1 MSDLVPTIWSGTAS
15 LEAELK
21 LLTLSD
27 NRRKRAMAQIGREV
41 KKQTRKNVRNQ
52 TSTQGKGFSSRKKK
66 RTRKGKMLSGFTRGK
81 NLQQTATSHHVEI
94 GFRNNMMG
102 KIAREHQEGSK
113 TVFKAKPMTASQK
126 KDWSEKPATRAQAS
140 TMNRLGFR
148 VEHKGGRKKRVSQA
162 WIMKN
167 LTRIQALGIL
177 YKLNNDRLG
186 KQSWT
191 IELPAREFFAN
202 DAAWVKE
209 IATSVMLAE
218 YQKGR

>member
-1 MSDLVPTIWSGTAS
+1 MSDLVSAKWSGTAA

-27 NRRKRAMAQIGREV
+27 KRRKRAMAQIGREV

-52 TSTQGKGFSSRKKK
+52 ASTRGSGFEERKKK

-81 NLQQTATSHHVEI
+81 NLKHKATGHNVEV
-94 GFRNNMMG
+94 GFRNSVMG
-102 KIAREHQEGSK
+102 KMAREHQEGSK

-126 KDWSEKPATRAQAS
+126 KDWREKPATRAQAS
-140 TMNRLGFR
+140 AMNRLGFR
-148 VEHKGGRKKRVSQA
+148 VERKGGRKKRVSQA

-167 LTRIQALGIL
+167 LTRLQALGIL
-177 YKLNNDRLG
+177 YKLNNDRQG
-186 KQSWT
+186 EQSWT
-191 IELPAREFFAN
+191 IKLPAREFFAN

-209 IATSVMLAE
+209 MATAVMRAE